1 MNEMAMHKIETA
13 LVTGGAG
20 FIGRHLVAALVAR
33 GARVKVLD
41 PAVEAAGFP
50 AEVEAIEGSILEPD
64 LVRSALNNIDTLFH
78 MASYAHLWAPD
89 KRLFRQV
96 NVLGAEIVL
105 DMAVAKEVKRI
116 VLTSTETVLRGWRN
130 RSKELIRE
138 DDQRPLF
145 DIPGPYTDSKLLQ
158 EGIGRL
164 AGAKGGRIVTVYP
177 SVPIGPGDVN
187 MTAPSAMIR
196 DFLTGA
202 APAYLESEFNF
213 VNVRDV
219 ALGHILAA
227 ERGQV
232 GRGYI
237 LGGENLKMSAF
248 LELLGAASGRPM
260 PSRRVPF
267 WLAYLAAY
275 FSEFVANRITRR
287 RPMAPLEGVRLARHP
302 KAVDIS
308 RARAELGYAP
318 GPIAEAL
325 KETVEWLRSE
335 GLVKP

>member
-1 MNEMAMHKIETA
+1 MHKIATA

-20 FIGRHLVAALVAR
+20 FIGRHLVAALLAR
-33 GARVKVLD
+33 GTNVKVLD
-41 PAVEAAGFP
+41 PAVRAAGFP
-50 AEVEAIEGSILEPD
+50 SQVETIEGSILEPD
-64 LVRSALNNIDTLFH
+64 VVRSALNGIDTLFH
-78 MASYAHLWAPD
+78 LASYAHLWALD

-96 NVLGAEIVL
+96 NVLGTEIVL
-105 DMAVAKEVKRI
+105 EMAVAKEVERI

-130 RSKELIRE
+130 RSPGLIRE
-138 DDQRPLF
+138 DDERPLL

-164 AGAKGGRIVTVYP
+164 ASGQGGRIVTVYP
-177 SVPIGPGDVN
+177 TVPIGPGDVN
-187 MTAPSAMIR
+187 MTAPTAMIR

-202 APAYLESEFNF
+202 APAYLDSVFNF

-219 ALGHILAA
+219 ALGHIYAA
-227 ERGQV
+227 EKGEV

-237 LGGENLKMSAF
+237 LGGENLEMSRF

-260 PSRRVPF
+260 PTRRVPF

-275 FSEFVANRITRR
+275 FSEFVANRITKR

-318 GPIAEAL
+318 GPISEAL
-325 KETVEWLRSE
+325 KETVDWLRSE
-335 GLVKP
+335 GLVEP

>member
-1 MNEMAMHKIETA
+1 MHKIGTA

-20 FIGRHLVAALVAR
+20 FIGRHLVAALLDH
-33 GARVKVLD
+33 GALVKVLD
-41 PAVEAAGFP
+41 PAVKAAGFP
-50 AEVEAIEGSILEPD
+50 HGVEAIEGSILEPD
-64 LVRSALNNIDTLFH
+64 VVRNALNGIDTLFH
-78 MASYAHLWAPD
+78 MASYAQLWAPD

-96 NVLGAEIVL
+96 NVLGTEIVL
-105 DMAVAKEVKRI
+105 EMAVAKEVERI

-130 RSKELIRE
+130 RSKAPIRE

-158 EGIGRL
+158 EGIARL
-164 AGAKGGRIVTVYP
+164 ASGKGGRIVTVYP
-177 SVPIGPGDVN
+177 TVPIGPGDVN
-187 MTAPSAMIR
+187 MTAPTAMIR

-202 APAYLESEFNF
+202 APAYLESMFNF

-219 ALGHILAA
+219 AMGHIYAA

-237 LGGENLKMSAF
+237 LGGENLKMSEF
-248 LELLGAASGRPM
+248 LTLLGDVSGRPM

-267 WLAYLAAY
+267 WLAYLAAH

-308 RARAELGYAP
+308 RAREELAYAP
-318 GPIAEAL
+318 GPIADAL
-325 KETVEWLRSE
+325 KEAVDWLRSE
-335 GLVKP
+335 GIVEP